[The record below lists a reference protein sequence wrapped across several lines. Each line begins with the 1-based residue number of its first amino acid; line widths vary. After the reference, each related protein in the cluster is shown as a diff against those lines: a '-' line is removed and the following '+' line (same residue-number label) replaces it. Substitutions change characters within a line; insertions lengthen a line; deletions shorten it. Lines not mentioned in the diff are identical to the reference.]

1 MIFFFGLHDYS
12 KKYIYHSISL
22 NYSCCKLWWKV
33 WTLTCE
39 ILRVSGSLSTSSL
52 SLSTS
57 WIRTL
62 LPNKP
67 PWVDWEMISAC
78 LLLNSR
84 LQFPASLLNYSKKKT
99 TSSHW
104 NQESSHFL
112 LSYYEECFHSTCL
125 FSLLQNATPMCL
137 CILYS
142 VLHLELW
149 VHVTM
154 NGCPSHL
161 CGAGC
166 HVRVRPFPNPRAE
179 IPPSSTGWRGHYQTT
194 SYE

>member
-1 MIFFFGLHDYS
+1 MLPFDGSWNRKGMSGLP
-12 KKYIYHSISL
+12 
-22 NYSCCKLWWKV
+22 
-33 WTLTCE
+33 TFP
-39 ILRVSGSLSTSSL
+39 LSTPLLPRTSSL
-52 SLSTS
+52 DQTTFLIMGASHSPC
-57 WIRTL
+57 
-62 LPNKP
+62 LP
-67 PWVDWEMISAC
+67 
-78 LLLNSR
+78 LNSR